1 MIRFKVGDRVRARR
15 DHVELK
21 ANCIYTV
28 TAVDLSDD
36 HMVCD
41 LLHCDGLGGSYLASR
56 FELVLEPAAGHRDK
70 LNALLDGMGDDELKV
85 MLYVAKR
92 IDHGRAEYGGLN
104 ISRGDWR
111 KELAEEQAD
120 SIVYVACDA
129 IKRYLDADPLK

>member
-1 MIRFKVGDRVRARR
+1 MTEFKAGDKVRALETYGQL
-15 DHVELK
+15 VEGR
-21 ANCIYTV
+21 IYTV
-28 TAVDLSDD
+28 ESVRPCFSEPEY
-36 HMVCD
+36 D
-41 LLHCDGLGGSYLASR
+41 LLYVGLEGGYYSER
-56 FELVLEPAAGHRDK
+56 FKLVTKPSADHRGK
-70 LNALLDGMGDDELKV
+70 LDALLDEMNDDELKV
-85 MLYVAKR
+85 ILYVAKR